1 MKPVMSALS
10 LVSIAAILVGCT
22 QAPDDVAKGQSGAQA
37 DPATAEEIAFDF
49 DEEAAAKLP
58 EEIADAGTLTI
69 ATDPTFPP
77 FEFTADDN
85 TTIIGFDIDL
95 AHAVGDVL
103 GVDVGFKTAKFDS
116 IIPGLK
122 AGKYDMSVSAFAITD
137 ERKKQLDLVPYAA
150 SGDNVAVQAG
160 NPHGLSTDWETL
172 CGAKLAIAKGTTQ
185 ALETAPSFSE
195 KCVAAGEEPL
205 DVDLYP
211 DEQAATLALTSGRA
225 QAKLTDAMTLAY
237 AVEKTNGK
245 MEISNGDTI
254 NKVPVGMAVSKDSEL
269 TPALVAALKIIA
281 GDPKYDE
288 VIEKWGAP
296 TDLGLKPSEIS
307 VED

>member
-1 MKPVMSALS
+1 MKPMMSALS
-10 LVSIAAILVGCT
+10 LLSVAAILVGCT
-22 QAPDDVAKGQSGAQA
+22 QAPDDASGDQSGAPA
-37 DPATAEEIAFDF
+37 DPANAKDISFELDK
-49 DEEAAAKLP
+49 DAAAQLP
-58 EEIADAGTLTI
+58 EEIADTGTLTI

-77 FEFTADDN
+77 FEYTADDN
-85 TTIIGFDIDL
+85 TTIVGFDIDL

-103 GVDVGFKTAKFDS
+103 GVDIELKTAKFDS

-122 AGKYDMSVSAFAITD
+122 AEKYDMSVSAFAITD

-150 SGDNVAVQAG
+150 SGDNVAVEAG
-160 NPHGLSTDWETL
+160 NPHGLSTDWKTL
-172 CGAKLAIAKGTTQ
+172 CGAKIAIAKGTTQ

-195 KCVAAGEEPL
+195 KCEDAGEEPL
-205 DVDLYP
+205 NVDLYP

-245 MEISNGDTI
+245 MELSNGDSI

-269 TPALVAALKIIA
+269 TPALVTALKTIT
-281 GDPKYDE
+281 GDPKYNE
-288 VIEKWGAP
+288 IIEKWGAP
-296 TDLGLKPSEIS
+296 TDLGLKPADIT
-307 VED
+307 VGD